1 MRAAGFLL
9 LLLLLLHHGKPA
21 AARRAGGARAAWRGW
36 VAGLGCCGGV
46 GAQGDDHEGEEDVA
60 HDVHSCQ
67 GCWGVEWRGRRGRR
81 PPPAAVLMPPESM
94 HAQYPSQY
102 PSRVLSTQIPVE
114 ALVDL
119 SLARPTFLS
128 VGLPGS
134 ARPAWW
140 VRDFK
145 FLGLR
150 DGRGARNCK
159 PGRVPGVLR

>member
-1 MRAAGFLL
+1 MCIVARGAGALSGAAG
-9 LLLLLLHHGKPA
+9 A
-21 AARRAGGARAAWRGW
+21 AGG
-36 VAGLGCCGGV
+36 
-46 GAQGDDHEGEEDVA
+46 
-60 HDVHSCQ
+60 
-67 GCWGVEWRGRRGRR
+67 RRRR
-81 PPPAAVLMPPESM
+81 PYSVLIPPESM

-114 ALVDL
+114 ALVDLSL